1 MGIRNVY
8 WGLIIL
14 LSGALLFE
22 WTSEKR
28 SNAIQEHLSYA
39 ESFNSSFLSDEYV
52 SIESEE
58 LFLIIAVKTGS
69 IIETRLKKYPVENV
83 PGSLGFRVFGS
94 GQNNAFN
101 YYFKSGFTKSNPVFS
116 VDVIKD
122 NSVRLIDD
130 ELGISKLISFS
141 EAPYEV
147 LVLDSSSNGVEGKS
161 FAGLYRTAGR
171 PLDLKSDALSGGMM
185 NNGSYLG
192 VAISTDSEPYETTKL
207 NQIDE
212 GGIES
217 LSRSGWVAFVQKYFF
232 AALIGSE
239 DFIYNFYALPS
250 EGGLFRMGYT
260 VENPSAVSSVFEHE
274 HRIFVGPKIRKDLMG
289 RADNLELTIEMGWFW
304 FLAQPMVFAMDAINA
319 YVGNWGLTIV
329 IFTLLIKMVFWPIT
343 AKSFTSMAA
352 MRKITPEL
360 NEIKQRY
367 KNDNQK
373 IQAETM
379 KLFKEHGA
387 NPLGGCL
394 PILIQMP
401 FFIGF
406 FFALREMVE
415 LRHSTFGVWS
425 DLSVPDPYFLFPV
438 AFAVLMTVTQRL
450 NPQPAGMDPTQAQV
464 MKYMPV
470 MFSLFFV
477 VMPAALGLY
486 MVVNTGVQLA
496 QQAYM
501 YKKSGA
507 LTSG

>member
-1 MGIRNVY
+1 MGIRNIY
-8 WGLIIL
+8 WGLIVL

-28 SNAIQEHLSYA
+28 SDAIQQHLKYA
-39 ESFNSSFLSDEYV
+39 ESFDSSFVSGEYV
-52 SIESEE
+52 KIESEE
-58 LFLIIAVKTGS
+58 LFLIVSVKTGS

-83 PGSLGFRVFGS
+83 PGSLGFRVFGQD
-94 GQNNAFN
+94 GAFN
-101 YYFKSGFTKSNPVFS
+101 YYFKSGFTKSSPVFA
-116 VDVIKD
+116 VDVINSD
-122 NSVRLIDD
+122 SVRLVDD
-130 ELGISKLISFS
+130 ELGISKLISLS
-141 EAPYEV
+141 DEPYEI
-147 LVLDSSSNGVEGKS
+147 LVLDSSSSAIEGKS

-192 VAISTDSEPYETTKL
+192 VAISTDSKPYETTKL

-212 GGIES
+212 SGIES
-217 LSRSGWVAFVQKYFF
+217 LSKSGWIAFVQKYFF

-250 EGGLFRMGYT
+250 EAGLFRMGYT
-260 VENPSAVSSVFEHE
+260 VENPSNASSVFEHE

-289 RADNLELTIEMGWFW
+289 RAENLELTIEMGWFW
-304 FLAQPMVFAMDAINA
+304 FLAQPMVFAMDAINT

-329 IFTLLIKMVFWPIT
+329 IFTLLIKLVFWPIT

-367 KNDNQK
+367 KSDNQK

-394 PILIQMP
+394 PIFIQMP

-415 LRHSTFGVWS
+415 LRHSTFGVWA

-438 AFAVLMTVTQRL
+438 VFAVLMTVTQKL

-477 VMPAALGLY
+477 FMPAALGLY

-507 LTSG
+507 LSSD